1 MEGETNFILCYDYS
15 FAVFSNS
22 SVISVKKVLL
32 EHNCVFSCDDLSLSY
47 FLLNFPIGAIFISSG
62 DFHIVGE
69 TLMAFSCLLIC
80 E

>member
-1 MEGETNFILCYDYS
+1 MEVKTSFLLCYDYS
-15 FAVFSNS
+15 LAVFSNS

-32 EHNCVFSCDDLSLSY
+32 EHNYVFSYDDLSLSY
-47 FLLNFPIGAIFISSG
+47 FLLNFPIGAIFISRG

-69 TLMAFSCLLIC
+69 TFMAFSCLLIR